1 MKRFFSAVL
10 LWTAMLTAGLTAE
23 AMPDHLYL
31 IGHGQGSES
40 WKVNSTL
47 PEGRK
52 VENQKMFVF
61 ENVSLGDGWDMNG
74 TRVGSF
80 VLLFILIIQGLIPLP
95 IIMGIRIARIRI

>member
-47 PEGRK
+47 PEGKK

-74 TRVGSF
+74 SRVGSF
-80 VLLFILIIQGLIPLP
+80 GFIVDLNNSGTNPAPATKSHLN
-95 IIMGIRIARIRI
+95 R